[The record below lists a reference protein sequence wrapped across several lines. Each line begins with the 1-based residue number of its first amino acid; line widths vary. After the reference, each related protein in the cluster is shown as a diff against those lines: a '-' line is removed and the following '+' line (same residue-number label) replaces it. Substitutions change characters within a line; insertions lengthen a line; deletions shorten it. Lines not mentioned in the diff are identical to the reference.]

1 MKRPTSLLI
10 ELLIATTLIVGACS
24 KSVEGESRKWDS
36 NSVQLAE
43 LSATYPGFR
52 PALEARKAA
61 AAKIHDAAA
70 SLDGDAKIAKL
81 SEANTALMQGFVGDL
96 DALDDQIKKLRE
108 SRVEATT
115 KASDEATR
123 LGAKVAAEDA
133 QRALDR
139 ADTTLKAGATDETAA
154 VAVLR
159 KLKGDLDTAQSAL
172 NKVLEIDKAKQDKA
186 ADAKQSEASKKTADD
201 AAAAA
206 KVAPWKCSYCSS
218 ENTHDETACKSCGAP
233 RAEAKPATK

>member
-1 MKRPTSLLI
+1 MKRPTSLLF

-70 SLDGDAKIAKL
+70 GLDGDAKIAKL
-81 SEANTALMQGFVGDL
+81 SEANTAMMQGFVGEL
-96 DALDDQIKKLRE
+96 DALDGQMKKLRE
-108 SRVEATT
+108 SRVEVTT
-115 KASDEATR
+115 KASEATR

-172 NKVLEIDKAKQDKA
+172 NKVLEIDKAKQDKT

-218 ENTHDETACKSCGAP
+218 ENPHDGTACKSCGAP
-233 RAEAKPATK
+233 RAEAKPAAK

>member
-1 MKRPTSLLI
+1 MKRPTSFLCQLLM
-10 ELLIATTLIVGACS
+10 ATTLIVGACS

-36 NSVQLAE
+36 NTTQLAE

-61 AAKIHDAAA
+61 AAKLHDAAA
-70 SLDGDAKIAKL
+70 SLEGDAKIAKL

-96 DALDDQIKKLRE
+96 DALDDQMKKLRE
-108 SRVEATT
+108 ARVEVTT
-115 KASDEATR
+115 KASEETR
-123 LGAKVAAEDA
+123 LGAKTAAEDA

-139 ADTTLKAGATDETAA
+139 ADTTLAAGATDEAAA

-159 KLKGDLDTAQSAL
+159 KLKSDLDTAQSAL
-172 NKVLEIDKAKQDKA
+172 DKVLAIDKAKQDKA

-218 ENTHDETACKSCGAP
+218 ENPHDETACKSCGAP
-233 RAEAKPATK
+233 RADAKAAKK